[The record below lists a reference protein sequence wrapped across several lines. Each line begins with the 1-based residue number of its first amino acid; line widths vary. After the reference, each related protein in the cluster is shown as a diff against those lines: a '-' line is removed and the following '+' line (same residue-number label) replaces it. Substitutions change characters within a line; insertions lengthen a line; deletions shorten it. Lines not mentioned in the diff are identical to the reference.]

1 MIYFS
6 QFLIFIHI
14 TIPCRNYYLK
24 TNIGQTSSFVVHAW
38 PDTATVRKQS
48 IGLKYSGPMNMVTES
63 INAFNHVM
71 VENQDDINIIDLET
85 GEQLEDTIIDLSK
98 FQLESSPVC
107 YPGKTCDV

>member
-1 MIYFS
+1 M
-6 QFLIFIHI
+6 
-14 TIPCRNYYLK
+14 
-24 TNIGQTSSFVVHAW
+24 VHAW